1 MSSHESERSPLTT
14 VREQLPLFVLGGI
27 GLVFLFDLLRQLLF
41 GLTPPHR
48 VGTFLWEGIVFGTAI
63 GLAGIGLAMTY
74 SILQF
79 ANFAH
84 GDLITAG
91 AFAGWSVTFVIVGLG
106 DIALDVLVLVGEPAR
121 VSSDLGIAVSTAPV
135 AIVVGLVVSTVF
147 AAALALAI
155 DRVVFF
161 PMRGQSG
168 IALLIASVGVALAL
182 RNLIRFVYQPTTPS
196 IVHNPAIAS
205 AAIPIGSGSVSVDA
219 HQVTL
224 VVVAAVLMV
233 GVHLLL
239 QYTKL
244 GTAMRA
250 MADNEDLAQVT
261 GIPTER
267 VVFYTWILGGGLTG
281 AAGYLLALEQGFLDL
296 TLGWDL
302 LLVIFAGVILGGIG
316 SIYGAIAGGL
326 LIGIASQMS
335 IVWIPAEFT
344 TVASFLILIAVLL
357 VRPAGLFGGVTSV

>member
-1 MSSHESERSPLTT
+1 MSTGRTGSLSIAA
-14 VREQLPLFVLGGI
+14 VRERLPLVLFGVVC
-27 GLVFLFDLLRQLLF
+27 LLFSLDLLRRLLI
-41 GLTPPHR
+41 GSTPPHR
-48 VGTFLWEGIVFGTAI
+48 LGIFLWEGIVFGMAI

-91 AFAGWSVTFVIVGLG
+91 AFAGWSSTFVIVGLG
-106 DIALDVLVLVGEPAR
+106 QYALEILILVGEPAS
-121 VSSDLGIAVSTAPV
+121 VTSDLGIAISTEPV
-135 AIVVGLVVSTVF
+135 AILLGLVV
-147 AAALALAI
+147 AAGFSAGLALAI
-155 DRVVFF
+155 DRTIFRS
-161 PMRGQSG
+161 MREQSG

-182 RNLIRFVYQPTTPS
+182 RQFIRLIYQPTTPP
-196 IVHNPAIAS
+196 IVS
-205 AAIPIGSGSVSVDA
+205 AASVPSVSIPLISGSVSINA
-219 HQVTL
+219 HEATL
-224 VVVAAVLMV
+224 FVGAAALMV
-233 GVHLLL
+233 AVHVLL

-250 MADNEDLAQVT
+250 MADNEALAQVT

-267 VVFYTWILGGGLTG
+267 VVFYTWLIGGALTG

-316 SIYGAIAGGL
+316 SVYGAIAGGL
-326 LIGIASQMS
+326 LIGIVNQLSV
-335 IVWIPAEFT
+335 IWIPAEFT
-344 TVASFLILIAVLL
+344 TLASFVIMITVLL
-357 VRPAGLFGGVTSV
+357 VRPQGIFGGVTSV

>member
-1 MSSHESERSPLTT
+1 MSTGEPDTFSVDA
-14 VREQLPLFVLGGI
+14 VRDQLPLVLF
-27 GLVFLFDLLRQLLF
+27 GLVCLFFLLDLLRRLVV
-41 GLTPPHR
+41 GSTPPHR
-48 VGTFLWEGIVFGTAI
+48 LGIFLWEGLVFGMAI

-91 AFAGWSVTFVIVGLG
+91 AFAGWSTSFIVVGLG
-106 DIALDVLVLVGEPAR
+106 QFALETLFLVGEPES
-121 VSSDLGIAVSTAPV
+121 VTSDLGIAISTQPI
-135 AIVVGLVVSTVF
+135 AILLGLVVSAAF
-147 AAALALAI
+147 AAGLALAI
-155 DRVVFF
+155 DRTIFRS
-161 PMRGQSG
+161 MREQSG

-182 RNLIRFVYQPTTPS
+182 RQLIRLVYQPTTPP
-196 IVHNPAIAS
+196 VVS
-205 AAIPIGSGSVSVDA
+205 AAVVPSVSIPLGTGSVSINA
-219 HQVTL
+219 HEATL
-224 VVVAAVLMV
+224 FVGAAALMV
-233 GVHLLL
+233 AVHVLL

-250 MADNEDLAQVT
+250 MADNEALAQVT

-267 VVFYTWILGGGLTG
+267 VVFYTWLIGGALTG

-316 SIYGAIAGGL
+316 SIYGAMAGGL
-326 LIGIASQMS
+326 LIGIVNQLSV
-335 IVWIPAEFT
+335 IWIPAEFT
-344 TVASFLILIAVLL
+344 TLASFVIMITVLL
-357 VRPAGLFGGVTSV
+357 VRPQGIFGGVTSV

>member
-1 MSSHESERSPLTT
+1 MSTGETDAFSVAALRER
-14 VREQLPLFVLGGI
+14 LPLVLFGV
-27 GLVFLFDLLRQLLF
+27 LALLFFFDLLRRLF
-41 GLTPPHR
+41 VGATPPHR
-48 VGTFLWEGIVFGTAI
+48 LGVFLWEGLVFGMAI

-91 AFAGWSVTFVIVGLG
+91 AFAGWSVTFVMVGLG
-106 DIALDVLVLVGEPAR
+106 RFAAEALVLVGEPA
-121 VSSDLGIAVSTAPV
+121 SITSDLGIAITTEPL
-135 AIVVGLVVSTVF
+135 AILVGLVAASAF
-147 AAALALAI
+147 AAVLALGI
-155 DRVVFF
+155 DRVVFR
-161 PMRGQSG
+161 PMRTQSG

-182 RNLIRFVYQPTTPS
+182 RQFIRIVYQPTTPPVVS
-196 IVHNPAIAS
+196 SS
-205 AAIPIGSGSVSVDA
+205 AVPSVSIPLGTGTVSVNA
-219 HQVTL
+219 HEVTL
-224 VVVAAVLMV
+224 FVGAAMLMV
-233 GVHLLL
+233 AVHVLL

-267 VVFYTWILGGGLTG
+267 VVFYTWLIGGALTG

-316 SIYGAIAGGL
+316 SVYGAIAGGL
-326 LIGIASQMS
+326 VIGIVSELS
-335 IVWIPAEFT
+335 TIWIPAEFT
-344 TVASFLILIAVLL
+344 TLAAFTIMIVVLL
-357 VRPAGLFGGVTSV
+357 VRPQGIFGGVTSV